1 MADERIVKVGWDDV
15 GATLDAGK
23 TPWVDFNCGL
33 CKQRVAEEFHSVTFT
48 TYHRVAEEEVVALR
62 AALDAAHA
70 RTARLSGL
78 LAALVAVE
86 PQGYSDCDTPYCVY
100 CDGEWGQWSDGR
112 WGVAHDPACPWLAAR
127 AALREG

>member
-23 TPWVDFNCGL
+23 TPWVDFTCGL

-62 AALDAAHA
+62 AALDAAQA

-78 LAALVAVE
+78 LAALVE
-86 PQGYSDCDTPYCVY
+86 DDPLGYSDNGMLSCVY
-100 CDGEWGQWSDGR
+100 CEWRIDHR
-112 WGVAHDPACPWLAAR
+112 PDCPWQAAR